1 VLRTLKSRNRSGD
14 TKVVV
19 AYHLRPLASCDRG
32 MHSAAGSRDI
42 EGTGEAFTGESE
54 ATYMHDAVMALMFM
68 VIVMFPCFLSSVTP
82 E

>member
-1 VLRTLKSRNRSGD
+1 VKGLVD
-14 TKVVV
+14 Q
-19 AYHLRPLASCDRG
+19 
-32 MHSAAGSRDI
+32 
-42 EGTGEAFTGESE
+42 FTGESE